1 MENVCYSGSRYHF
14 RKDHTMGVDQDKY
27 QELFKEL
34 SLYEEYGIPIMM
46 DGKPASPMQITTA
59 HMVKEEK
66 SYMRDYIL
74 DKDGHISELCFYT
87 L

>member
-1 MENVCYSGSRYHF
+1 
-14 RKDHTMGVDQDKY
+14 MGVDQERY

-74 DKDGHISELCFYT
+74 DNDGHISELCFYT